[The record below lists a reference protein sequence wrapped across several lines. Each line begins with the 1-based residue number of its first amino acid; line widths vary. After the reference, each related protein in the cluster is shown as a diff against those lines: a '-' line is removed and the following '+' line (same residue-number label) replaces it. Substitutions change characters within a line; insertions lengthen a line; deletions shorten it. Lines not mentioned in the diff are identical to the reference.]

1 MGPQVRTT
9 LADGGYAMTTDDAAA
24 RKERAE
30 AIRRRRDR
38 YNRAPA
44 DTSTPSPRTA
54 DAPTPENEGQ
64 EPGGPNYAA
73 WIDKKMRHDS

>member
-1 MGPQVRTT
+1 M
-9 LADGGYAMTTDDAAA
+9 ADGGYPMASDDAAA

-44 DTSTPSPRTA
+44 DTSTPSPGAA
-54 DAPTPENEGQ
+54 DAPTLGDDRQ

-73 WIDKKMRHDS
+73 WIDKKMRDEP